1 MASPPPPSHQTRGNS
16 SEDYYY
22 LAVAVAA
29 VTVLL
34 LISNMIAVGYC
45 CCSPCSIVEAIRR
58 FLRSWGL
65 LAGENND
72 ERIAELIPVCKYRK
86 EQAQEHE
93 CVVCLSV
100 IADGE
105 DVRQLPKCKHS
116 FHAPCIDMWL
126 YSHSNCPLCR
136 ADVLGRPP
144 HHRSET
150 AAAGGEISLQRHP
163 IEPRGTGSLIL
174 ALV

>member
-1 MASPPPPSHQTRGNS
+1 MASPPPPSHQTRGDS

-22 LAVAVAA
+22 LVVAVAA

-34 LISNMIAVGYC
+34 LISNMIAVG
-45 CCSPCSIVEAIRR
+45 CCSSCSILEAIRR
-58 FLRSWGL
+58 FLRSRGL
-65 LAGENND
+65 LAGESND
-72 ERIAELIPVCKYRK
+72 ARIPELIPVCKYHK

-93 CVVCLSV
+93 CAVCLSV

-105 DVRQLPKCKHS
+105 EFRQLPRCKHS

-136 ADVLGRPP
+136 ADVLERPP
-144 HHRSET
+144 PRCQ
-150 AAAGGEISLQRHP
+150 AAAAAASIQRHP
-163 IEPRGTGSLIL
+163 VEPRGMGSLVV
-174 ALV
+174 ALM